1 MKINKYNWLTN
12 ELLASYNTIQEAV
25 FGEHVCYGTIYRQLE
40 KPVLEVNRGRNFYF
54 GYEPKKRWL
63 IECYD
68 NETRELLG
76 VYSSVK
82 EASEKT
88 GVLDQHI
95 SYQCRLNKPFNKRTM
110 GCTGL
115 WFVKKLYD

>member
-1 MKINKYNWLTN
+1 MRINKYDWLTN

-25 FGEHVCYGTIYRQLE
+25 FAEHICYGTIWKQLE
-40 KPVLEVNRGRNFYF
+40 KPVLEVNRGRSFYF
-54 GYEPKKRWL
+54 GYEHKKRYL

-95 SYQCRLNKPFNKRTM
+95 SYQCRLNKPFSERCM

-115 WFVKKLYD
+115 WFVKKLYN

>member
-1 MKINKYNWLTN
+1 MRINKYDWLTN

-25 FGEHVCYGTIYRQLE
+25 FAEHICYGTIWKQLE
-40 KPVLEVNRGRNFYF
+40 KPILEVNRGRSFYF
-54 GYEPKKRWL
+54 GYEPKKRYV

-76 VYSSVK
+76 VYGSVK

-88 GVLDQHI
+88 GVIDQQI
-95 SYQCRLNKPFNKRTM
+95 SWQCRLNKPFNKRCM

>member
-1 MKINKYNWLTN
+1 MRINKYNWLTN

-25 FGEHVCYGTIYRQLE
+25 FAEHICYGTIWNQLE
-40 KPVLEVNRGRNFYF
+40 KPVLEVNRGRSFYF
-54 GYEPKKRWL
+54 GYEPKKRYL

-88 GVLDQHI
+88 GILDQHI
-95 SYQCRLNKPFNKRTM
+95 SYQCRLNKPFSKRCM

-115 WFVKKLYD
+115 WFVKKLYN